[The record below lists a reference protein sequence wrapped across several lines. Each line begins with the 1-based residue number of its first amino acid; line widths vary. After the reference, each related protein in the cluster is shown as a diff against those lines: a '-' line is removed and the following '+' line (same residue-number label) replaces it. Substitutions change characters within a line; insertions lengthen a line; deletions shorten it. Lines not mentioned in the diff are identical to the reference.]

1 MKNFLFIT
9 DLDASL
15 LWHDYSYEEAKPALK
30 KLRDLQIPLILNSS
44 KTLSELQTFANEIQ
58 SDAPIIAENGGA
70 VCIHKKGSLAVP
82 AEAINEGEYGIIH
95 SGLSRESVLREAHSL
110 RVQHKY
116 KFEGFS
122 DWSAQQ
128 LTEKTKLDLA
138 SAERAKLRYVTEP
151 ILWTDTEDRF
161 EQFNDQ
167 LKQQQIKT
175 IRGGTFIHLMGE
187 VDKADGAK
195 MATDLFIEQFPEKSW
210 TIVAIGDSENDL
222 QMLEQADI
230 AVVIPHRGEIRIR
243 PNNKETIYAEKE
255 AAQGWANSVEKIL
268 SS

>member
-110 RVQHKY
+110 RVQH
-116 KFEGFS
+116 
-122 DWSAQQ
+122 
-128 LTEKTKLDLA
+128 
-138 SAERAKLRYVTEP
+138 
-151 ILWTDTEDRF
+151 
-161 EQFNDQ
+161 
-167 LKQQQIKT
+167 
-175 IRGGTFIHLMGE
+175 
-187 VDKADGAK
+187 GAK